1 LNPELRGT
9 LISLILSLDDLHNA
23 ISGCI
28 NEDLAKAI
36 VSYLTRRINDENY
49 IKRAGLNLLL
59 YQRNKLV
66 QRKLH
71 EFVEILKVLSSLPK
85 EDYALI
91 KVKPFI
97 TNIWNDVD
105 VFVVTKDAIKQVLSL
120 LKTQNK
126 VEEVTSKGR
135 KGITIYL
142 KNNKIQIDVYT
153 FIGWRGLKYVDLPG
167 NNFEEACIQGGHIHI
182 CNVSTLPLCTDLL
195 IQMLHFIADSKTSL
209 SDALKLLC
217 TLHHCRGYLSN
228 QGLQGAKILLNIE
241 YLIRRTTHLIL
252 INAEKIVKD
261 GVITIPPEPWAKTQ
275 LMLSN
280 LKLRNRDVMSYY
292 YEIRDL
298 GARILVHR
306 GC

>member
-1 LNPELRGT
+1 LRGT
-9 LISLILSLDDLHNA
+9 SISLILSLDDLHDA
-23 ISGCI
+23 ISNCV
-28 NEDLAKAI
+28 NESLATAI
-36 VSYLTRRINDENY
+36 ASYLARRINDENY
-49 IKRAGLNLLL
+49 IRRTGFNLLL
-59 YQRNKLV
+59 YQRDKLI

-71 EFVEILKVLSSLPK
+71 EFVEILKILSSLSK

-105 VFVVTKDAIKQVLSL
+105 TFVVTKDVTKQMLSL

-142 KNNKIQIDVYT
+142 KNSKVQIDIYT
-153 FIGWRGLKYVDLPG
+153 LIGWRGLKYADLFG
-167 NNFEEACIQGGHIHI
+167 NNFEEACIQGGNIHI
-182 CNVSTLPLCTDLL
+182 CNINTLPLCTDLL
-195 IQMLHFIADSKTSL
+195 IQILHFIADGKISL
-209 SDALKLLC
+209 SDAVKFLC
-217 TLHHCRGYLSN
+217 ALHYCRDHLSN
-228 QGLQGAKILLNIE
+228 RGLQGAKVFLDIE

-252 INAEKIVKD
+252 MNAKKIIED
-261 GVITIPPEPWAKTQ
+261 GVITIPPEPWVKTQ

-280 LKLRNRDVMSYY
+280 LKLRNRDVMGYY

-306 GC
+306 RC

>member
-1 LNPELRGT
+1 
-9 LISLILSLDDLHNA
+9 LISLTLSLDDLYNA
-23 ISGCI
+23 MSNCI

-36 VSYLTRRINDENY
+36 ASYLARRINDENY
-49 IKRAGLNLLL
+49 IRRAGFNLLR
-59 YQRNKLV
+59 YQRDKLV

-71 EFVEILKVLSSLPK
+71 EFVEILKTLSSLPK

-126 VEEVTSKGR
+126 VEKVTGKGS

-142 KNNKIQIDVYT
+142 KNSKVQIDIYT
-153 FIGWRGLKYVDLPG
+153 LIGWRGLRYADLFS
-167 NNFEEACIQGGHIHI
+167 NNFEEACIQGGNIHI
-182 CNVSTLPLCTDLL
+182 CNINTLPLCTDLL
-195 IQMLHFIADSKTSL
+195 IQILHFIAHSKISL
-209 SDALKLLC
+209 SDAVKFLC
-217 TLHHCRGYLSN
+217 ALHYCRDHLSN
-228 QGLQGAKILLNIE
+228 QGLQGAMAFLDIE

-252 INAEKIVKD
+252 MNAEKIVED
-261 GVITIPPEPWAKTQ
+261 GVIIIPPEPWVKTQ

-280 LKLRNRDVMSYY
+280 LKLRNRDVMGYY

-306 GC
+306 RC